1 MFLIVFDWFQ
11 IFSLMKRQ
19 SRKLT
24 SSLEPKA
31 ENEEVISVK
40 E

>member
-11 IFSLMKRQ
+11 IFSLMKHQ
-19 SRKLT
+19 SSKLT
-24 SSLEPKA
+24 RSLEPKA
-31 ENEEVISVK
+31 ENEEVVSIK